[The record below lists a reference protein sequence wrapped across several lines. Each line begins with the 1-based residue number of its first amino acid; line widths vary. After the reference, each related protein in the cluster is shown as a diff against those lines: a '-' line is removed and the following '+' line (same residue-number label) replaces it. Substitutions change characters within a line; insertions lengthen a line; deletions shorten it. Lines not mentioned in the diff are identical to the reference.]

1 MTEARPIVSVVTA
14 NYNGAGY
21 LAAAVRSV
29 LDQSLADLE
38 LIIVD
43 DASSDDSL
51 AVIEAAAAGDPRVR
65 VLKQD
70 RNGGPGAAR
79 NHALDVARGDW
90 IAVFDSDDLMCPER
104 LRMLVER
111 GEADAAD
118 IVVDNLMLFSD
129 DSDEPWRPFLFGRE
143 YAVPRWIDLGDFIG
157 AGCLYSRRPQLG
169 YLKPLIRA
177 SALDGLRYR
186 EEMRIGED
194 YNLLLR
200 LLISGARLR
209 LEPRAL
215 YRYRKHGGSISHA
228 LKPEHVQQMID
239 GDLSCAEDI
248 ARQPPRV
255 RRLQRERLRSLQ
267 CALIYDQVIGQLKA
281 RKFAPA
287 LRASL
292 ANPDV
297 WPLLMLPVEAR
308 VKRLAA
314 VVARPASAGGPAL
327 A

>member
-1 MTEARPIVSVVTA
+1 MSRPRPIVSVVTA
-14 NYNGAGY
+14 NYNGARY

-29 LDQSLADLE
+29 LDQSLAELE

-43 DASSDDSL
+43 DASRDDSL
-51 AVIEAAAAGDPRVR
+51 AVIERAAAGDPRVQ
-65 VLKQD
+65 VLVQD
-70 RNGGPGAAR
+70 ENGGPGAAR
-79 NHALDVARGDW
+79 NRALAAARGHW
-90 IAVFDSDDLMCPER
+90 IAVFDGDDLMCPDR
-104 LRMLVER
+104 LRVLVER
-111 GEADAAD
+111 GEADDAD

-129 DSDEPWRPFLFGRE
+129 DSDQPWRPFLFGRE

-157 AGCLYSRRPQLG
+157 AGCLYSRRPELG
-169 YLKPLIRA
+169 YLKPLVRA
-177 SALDGLRYR
+177 RALDGVGYR

-200 LLISGARLR
+200 LLIGRARMR

-215 YRYRKHGGSISHA
+215 YRYRKHGGSTSHT

-239 GDLSCAEDI
+239 GDLGCADDI

-255 RRLQRERLRSLQ
+255 RRLQRARLRSLHR
-267 CALIYDQVIGQLKA
+267 ALIYDRVIRRLKA
-281 RKFAPA
+281 RELAPA
-287 LRASL
+287 LTESL

-297 WPLLMLPVEAR
+297 WPLLMRPVEAR

-314 VVARPASAGGPAL
+314 RLPRSAPSGGPAL
-327 A
+327 